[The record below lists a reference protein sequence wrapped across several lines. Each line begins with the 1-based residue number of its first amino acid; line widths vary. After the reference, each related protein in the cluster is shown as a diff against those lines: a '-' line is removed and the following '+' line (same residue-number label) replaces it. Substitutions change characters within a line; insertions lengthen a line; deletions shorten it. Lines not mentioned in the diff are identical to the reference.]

1 MENKLN
7 SELDYKIS
15 VVMSVYEND
24 EAENFEIA
32 VNSIL
37 KQTYLPSEIILIVDG
52 PVPNDIEVLISK
64 YEKKSIFKVCKFQ
77 YNSGLGNVLRFG
89 CNEAKYP
96 IIARMDSD
104 DIAEPT
110 RFEKQIKYL
119 MSNPGCDV
127 VGTYGKKFSNCVNT
141 KKFSS
146 KLPITDAEIK
156 KYMKKRCP
164 FNHMTVM
171 MKKSTL
177 MKSGNYQNLY
187 LAEDYFLWIRMY
199 LNGAVFHNIP
209 EVLTNIRTDKL
220 TFLRRHGLKYFKS
233 VASLLKLMRKNK
245 LISFWGYYKSILV
258 RFVYHVLIP
267 AKLKHIFYK

>member
-1 MENKLN
+1 MENKLD

-15 VVMSVYEND
+15 VVMSVYEKD

-52 PVPNDIEVLISK
+52 PVPNDIEVLVSK
-64 YEKKSIFKVCKFQ
+64 YEKNSIFKVFKFH

-119 MSNPGCDV
+119 MSNPDCDV

-199 LNGAVFHNIP
+199 LNGAVFYNIP
-209 EVLTNIRTDKL
+209 EVLTNIRVDKF
-220 TFLRRHGLKYFKS
+220 TFLRRHGLKYYKS